1 MTTWVKA
8 DSIIVYKLALD
19 RISKNDLENFF
30 ECHPWLW
37 LYSTCQSNQC
47 EFDMLPRLL
56 STSCHSGENGRSCRR
71 YCISFRP
78 RMQVLCC
85 AMYILFHSSSSCVD
99 MDRRYSYTIV
109 LYMKHIYSIHWRG
122 KRVQYAFLV
131 CESPKTYTSTR
142 SNAQCFFFFHFL
154 LVLIILLLV
163 SFYDM
168 IVQTNWYTWC
178 ISYMRLHVYRVCAAQ
193 LWNWPNRNLYV
204 IQTHMGNYRW
214 KFQSCTLT
222 NVWRYRSKL
231 EKKNPN
237 TNILD

>member
-8 DSIIVYKLALD
+8 DSIIVYKLASD

-142 SNAQCFFFFHFL
+142 SNAQCFFFFLFFACLDYFAVGFFLRYDSANKLIYMMHFVHASTCL
-154 LVLIILLLV
+154 
-163 SFYDM
+163 S
-168 IVQTNWYTWC
+168 C
-178 ISYMRLHVYRVCAAQ
+178 VC
-193 LWNWPNRNLYV
+193 RS
-204 IQTHMGNYRW
+204 TM
-214 KFQSCTLT
+214 KLT
-222 NVWRYRSKL
+222 Q
-231 EKKNPN
+231 
-237 TNILD
+237 